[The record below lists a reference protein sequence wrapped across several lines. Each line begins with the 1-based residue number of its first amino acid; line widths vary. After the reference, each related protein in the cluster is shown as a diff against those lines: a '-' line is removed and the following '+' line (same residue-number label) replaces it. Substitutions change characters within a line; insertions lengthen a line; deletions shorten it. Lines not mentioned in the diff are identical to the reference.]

1 MSLLEI
7 TFILH
12 RYFKKG
18 HLFKLKTPVFQFFY
32 IMKSIREIFKNNPS
46 LLEESEVQQLLEY
59 CEQLQDEIVEFKFQK
74 TNNKELAMLDMLKEV
89 IKGCNAIEKE
99 QMEHERFGFEAPNYQ
114 ETISNL
120 QRYILKRCQDEK
132 IYL

>member
-1 MSLLEI
+1 
-7 TFILH
+7 
-12 RYFKKG
+12 
-18 HLFKLKTPVFQFFY
+18 
-32 IMKSIREIFKNNPS
+32 MKSTREIFKGREY
-46 LLEESEVQQLLEY
+46 LLEEPEVKQLLDY

-99 QMEHERFGFEAPNYQ
+99 QIEHERFGFEAPDYQ

-120 QRYILKRCQDEK
+120 KRYIYDRCKDEK

>member
-1 MSLLEI
+1 
-7 TFILH
+7 
-12 RYFKKG
+12 
-18 HLFKLKTPVFQFFY
+18 
-32 IMKSIREIFKNNPS
+32 MKSIREIFRNNTS
-46 LLEESEVQQLLEY
+46 LQEEPEVAELIAY

-99 QMEHERFGFEAPNYQ
+99 QMEHERFGYEAPDYLS
-114 ETISNL
+114 TFSNL
-120 QRYILKRCQDEK
+120 KRYIYERCKDEK

>member
-1 MSLLEI
+1 
-7 TFILH
+7 
-12 RYFKKG
+12 
-18 HLFKLKTPVFQFFY
+18 
-32 IMKSIREIFKNNPS
+32 MKSTREIFKGREY
-46 LLEESEVQQLLEY
+46 LLEEPEVKQLLDY

-74 TNNKELAMLDMLKEV
+74 TNNKELAMLDMIKEV

-99 QMEHERFGFEAPNYQ
+99 QMEHERFGYDAPDYQ

-120 QRYILKRCQDEK
+120 KRYIYGRCKDEK

>member
-1 MSLLEI
+1 MKSTRE
-7 TFILH
+7 
-12 RYFKKG
+12 
-18 HLFKLKTPVFQFFY
+18 LFKT
-32 IMKSIREIFKNNPS
+32 NPS
-46 LLEESEVQQLLEY
+46 LLDEPEVVQLLDY

-89 IKGCNAIEKE
+89 IKGCNAIQKE
-99 QMEHERFGFEAPNYQ
+99 QMEHERFGFEAPASQ
-114 ETISNL
+114 ETIANL